1 MELVFKYV
9 SSEAFGLN
17 FFSDTKDLRN
27 RYADFTIRNI
37 KRVPESGLV
46 YVAITFNE
54 KKQV

>member
-27 RYADFTIRNI
+27 RYPDFTIRNI

-46 YVAITFNE
+46 YVLVTFNQNE
-54 KKQV
+54 QV

>member
-17 FFSDTKDLRN
+17 FFTDTKGLRN
-27 RYADFTIRNI
+27 RYPDFTIRNI
-37 KRVPESGLV
+37 KRVPESGMV
-46 YVAITFNE
+46 YAVITFNE

>member
-1 MELVFKYV
+1 MEQVLKYV

-46 YVAITFNE
+46 YVAISFDE
-54 KKQV
+54 KR